1 MVHCISGSLERD
13 PIGQCSLEMRFDE
26 TKKIDSY
33 LSNIAAV
40 LSFNGTVFFTFQNSL
55 QYVMQRVK
63 S

>member
-1 MVHCISGSLERD
+1 MSLEGD
-13 PIGQCSLEMRFDE
+13 HIGQCSLEMQFDE
-26 TKKIDSY
+26 TKEIDSY

-40 LSFNGTVFFTFQNSL
+40 LSFNGTVLFTFQNSL